1 MVKATTSAPSQRMLR
16 VGEMVRAALMKVLQ
30 RDEIRDPAVEGA
42 MITVSEVRMSPDL
55 RFSSAY
61 IKVVGQDDQK
71 ETIKGLNRSSKFV
84 RKRMGPELRRMKY
97 MPEIKFLEDTSF
109 DNFDKIE
116 KLLSRPE
123 VARDLVA
130 KDDPVDEADNASG
143 STDNEI
149 EN

>member
-97 MPEIKFLEDTSF
+97 MPEIKCLEDTSF

-123 VARDLVA
+123 VARDLVV
-130 KDDPVDEADNASG
+130 KDDPIDEADDASG
-143 STDNEI
+143 STDKEI

>member
-97 MPEIKFLEDTSF
+97 TSF

-123 VARDLVA
+123 VARDLVV
-130 KDDPVDEADNASG
+130 KDDPIDEADDASG
-143 STDNEI
+143 STDKEI